1 MTTIPLPAEA
11 GSTLVANSVGY
22 VNLKKINFV
31 KNFKVDGLIFDP
43 KEKKL

>member
-1 MTTIPLPAEA
+1 M
-11 GSTLVANSVGY
+11 GY

-31 KNFKVDGLIFDP
+31 KNFKVDDLIFDP